1 LRATAGVR
9 TIDGVKR
16 TLSLVLLAALLLAP
30 CAHAEVIVYFGKVQR
45 LATGDDPPVQK
56 RKAFVVVDQFQKK
69 VAIVTYGR
77 DVIGKRHDFATVE
90 DVDYFTFPRTDGKEE
105 DGFAIATVQG
115 SFSGPS
121 GGGYSGLFLHGARV
135 PLVVSVSGDV
145 KNLQPRAK
153 LLTGTNAGAATTFLG
168 AFYRAD
174 SFNVAYNQK
183 RTIEANGAGSTAA
196 AAIAHL
202 VGVIEAMGYVSK

>member
-1 LRATAGVR
+1 VR
-9 TIDGVKR
+9 R
-16 TLSLVLLAALLLAP
+16 TLSLVLLAALVLVP
-30 CAHAEVIVYFGKVQR
+30 RAHAEVVVYFGKVQR

-56 RKAFVVVDQFQKK
+56 RKAYVVVDQFQKK
-69 VAIVTYGR
+69 VAVVTYGR

-90 DVDYFTFPRTDGKEE
+90 DVDYFTFPRTDGKQE
-105 DGFAIATVQG
+105 DGFATATVLG

-121 GGGYSGLFLHGARV
+121 GGAYAGVFLHGARV

-145 KNLQPRAK
+145 ENLQPRAK
-153 LLTGTNAGAATTFLG
+153 VLTGGNAGAATTILG
-168 AFYRAD
+168 AFYRYD
-174 SFNVAYNQK
+174 SFNVVYNKK

-202 VGVIEAMGYVSK
+202 VGVLEAMAT